1 MHLRNDITQ
10 NVLSLQKHVMEATV
24 RSDTPDQYFYNTF
37 LKASANTLWLKTQ
50 IIWKDWTNEWMN
62 LSSLHLFSVML
73 RQAVGTDT
81 SKSDT
86 FMSYGG
92 VAGFLY
98 LVLFYLKHVAWHA
111 FRVMLQLLP
120 FISEMCLVHGR
131 SLCRFP
137 SINRERG
144 INHSQESSE
153 INLLLTK

>member
-1 MHLRNDITQ
+1 MHLWNDITQ
-10 NVLSLQKHVMEATV
+10 NVLSLQKHDMEATV

-37 LKASANTLWLKTQ
+37 LKASANTLWIKTQ
-50 IIWKDWTNEWMN
+50 IIWKDWTNEWIN

-86 FMSYGG
+86 FMSG
-92 VAGFLY
+92 VQY
-98 LVLFYLKHVAWHA
+98 PVQFYLKHVAWHA

-144 INHSQESSE
+144 INHSRESSE
-153 INLLLTK
+153 INLLLAK